1 MDTKDI
7 AAFNLVGQTLNATWV
22 VKQRIDKEPS
32 GTGGFFSVCYLVED
46 RLHNNFF
53 LKAFNINAFKT
64 LSKGKSWMD
73 YMKEMTD
80 AYLYEKKL
88 SEYCQQHHV
97 TKVSFVIDS
106 GEIELGGYT
115 FPIVPYFYFIF
126 MHNESYVAYT
136 T

>member
-80 AYLYEKKL
+80 AYLYEKYL
-88 SEYCQQHHV
+88 Q
-97 TKVSFVIDS
+97 
-106 GEIELGGYT
+106 
-115 FPIVPYFYFIF
+115 PIVTQYLVCNKSEIWP
-126 MHNESYVAYT
+126 
-136 T
+136 

>member
-53 LKAFNINAFKT
+53 LKAFNI
-64 LSKGKSWMD
+64 LSS
-73 YMKEMTD
+73 
-80 AYLYEKKL
+80 
-88 SEYCQQHHV
+88 
-97 TKVSFVIDS
+97 
-106 GEIELGGYT
+106 
-115 FPIVPYFYFIF
+115 
-126 MHNESYVAYT
+126 SYKCNF
-136 T
+136 

>member
-53 LKAFNINAFKT
+53 LKMVYCQSTTPPTLGENAFSNISREAKICVPKNSVA
-64 LSKGKSWMD
+64 LYKSANGWKDYASK
-73 YMKEMTD
+73 
-80 AYLYEKKL
+80 
-88 SEYCQQHHV
+88 
-97 TKVSFVIDS
+97 
-106 GEIELGGYT
+106 
-115 FPIVPYFYFIF
+115 IVGCDFK
-126 MHNESYVAYT
+126 
-136 T
+136 

>member
-53 LKAFNINAFKT
+53 LVHDKNWKI
-64 LSKGKSWMD
+64 LSWIID
-73 YMKEMTD
+73 YQ
-80 AYLYEKKL
+80 L
-88 SEYCQQHHV
+88 
-97 TKVSFVIDS
+97 I
-106 GEIELGGYT
+106 
-115 FPIVPYFYFIF
+115 IF
-126 MHNESYVAYT
+126 AKDLKIS
-136 T
+136 